1 MSEESNVTVGSP
13 QSSEL
18 SQEAGTGEQ
27 SQYIWAT
34 GKRKC
39 AIAQIR
45 LLSGGGEIIVND
57 RPYEQVFPLIE
68 HRRMIERPLTIS
80 GTMGKFRIT
89 VKVEGGG
96 ISGQASAIRHGIARA
111 LAKENELL
119 KPVLR
124 KEGLLT
130 RDARIK
136 ERKKYGLKR
145 ARKAPQYT
153 KR

>member
-1 MSEESNVTVGSP
+1 MSDEK
-13 QSSEL
+13 
-18 SQEAGTGEQ
+18 
-27 SQYIWAT
+27 YIWAT

-45 LLSGGGEIIVND
+45 LFPGDGGITIND
-57 RPYEQVFPLIE
+57 RPHEEIFPRLE
-68 HRRMIERPLTIS
+68 YRRMIEMPFLVTE
-80 GTMGKFRIT
+80 TVGKFRVT
-89 VKVEGGG
+89 VKVKGGG
-96 ISGQASAIRHGIARA
+96 MSGQAGAIRHGIARA
-111 LAKENELL
+111 LVKENDLFR
-119 KPVLR
+119 PVLR

-145 ARKAPQYT
+145 ARKAQQFT

>member
-1 MSEESNVTVGSP
+1 MSDEK
-13 QSSEL
+13 
-18 SQEAGTGEQ
+18 
-27 SQYIWAT
+27 YIWAT

-45 LLSGGGEIIVND
+45 LFPGDGGITIND
-57 RPYEQVFPLIE
+57 RPHEEIFPRLE
-68 HRRMIERPLTIS
+68 YRRMIEMPFLVTE
-80 GTMGKFRIT
+80 TVGKFRVT
-89 VKVEGGG
+89 VKVKGGG
-96 ISGQASAIRHGIARA
+96 MSGQAGAIRHGIARA
-111 LAKENELL
+111 LVKENDLF

-145 ARKAPQYT
+145 ARKAQQFT

>member
-1 MSEESNVTVGSP
+1 MSEENYVWG
-13 QSSEL
+13 
-18 SQEAGTGEQ
+18 
-27 SQYIWAT
+27 T

-39 AIAQIR
+39 AIAQVR
-45 LLSGGGEIIVND
+45 LFSGKGEIIVND
-57 RPYEQVFPLIE
+57 KPYQEAFPRIE
-68 HRRMIERPLTIS
+68 HRHMIEHPFLATEN
-80 GTMGKFRIT
+80 MGKFRVM
-89 VKVEGGG
+89 VKVNGGG
-96 ISGQASAIRHGIARA
+96 LSSQAGAIRHGIARA
-111 LAKENELL
+111 LAKENELF
-119 KPVLR
+119 KPMLR

>member
-1 MSEESNVTVGSP
+1 MSEESYVWG
-13 QSSEL
+13 
-18 SQEAGTGEQ
+18 
-27 SQYIWAT
+27 T

-39 AIAQIR
+39 AIAQVR
-45 LLSGGGEIIVND
+45 LFPGKGEIIIND
-57 RPYEQVFPLIE
+57 KPYQEAFPRVEHRHMIE
-68 HRRMIERPLTIS
+68 HPLLATDN
-80 GTMGKFRIT
+80 MDKFRIR
-89 VKVEGGG
+89 VKVNGGG
-96 ISGQASAIRHGIARA
+96 LSGQAGAIRHAIARA
-111 LAKENELL
+111 LVKENELFR
-119 KPVLR
+119 PMLR

>member
-1 MSEESNVTVGSP
+1 MSEERYVWG
-13 QSSEL
+13 
-18 SQEAGTGEQ
+18 
-27 SQYIWAT
+27 T

-39 AIAQIR
+39 AIAQVR
-45 LLSGGGEIIVND
+45 LFAGEGAIQVND
-57 RPYEQVFPLIE
+57 KPYEDVFPRLE
-68 HRRMIERPLTIS
+68 HRRAIETPFLATD
-80 GTMGKFRIT
+80 TVGKFRVT
-89 VKVEGGG
+89 VKVKGGG
-96 ISGQASAIRHGIARA
+96 MTGQAEAIRHGIARA
-111 LAKENELL
+111 LVKENELFR
-119 KPVLR
+119 PMLR